1 MRPMSAIT
9 MAAALLA
16 SVASAGA
23 QAIDWSKVDEAFGRK
38 ATVSD
43 NVHRYGFPRT
53 DLTVTVEAGM
63 RFSHLPKRKTPSHE
77 FGNFLSYL
85 YCCTLFFL
93 SNAHTKGQSLFTS
106 VEHDIQFTPSAA
118 HCALSWFTARRAS

>member
-53 DLTVTVEAGM
+53 DLTVFASIA
-63 RFSHLPKRKTPSHE
+63 RSRSSRKSTSPTP
-77 FGNFLSYL
+77 
-85 YCCTLFFL
+85 
-93 SNAHTKGQSLFTS
+93 
-106 VEHDIQFTPSAA
+106 P
-118 HCALSWFTARRAS
+118 ARPR